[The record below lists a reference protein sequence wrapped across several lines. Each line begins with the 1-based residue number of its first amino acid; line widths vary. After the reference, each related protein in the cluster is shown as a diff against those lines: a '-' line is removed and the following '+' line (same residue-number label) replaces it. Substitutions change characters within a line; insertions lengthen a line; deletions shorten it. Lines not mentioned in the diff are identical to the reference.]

1 MRQDLIG
8 YLLSALEPHEMR
20 EVERALSSNPALR
33 EELEYV
39 RSAMQ
44 VIDDKLASSP
54 LIEAPT
60 DLVRRTMDL
69 IPHGMP
75 PSDSAAPMSLAN
87 MPSVAMTPVPFS
99 NWLTR
104 GLARAHRSDW
114 VVAVF
119 SAAALFAMLLPVLSR
134 VRNQAR
140 ITLCQDQL
148 RQLGTAIS
156 QYVLRDSHSELPSL
170 TESGPEAF
178 AGMYA
183 VRLADQGLLV
193 DPSLRWCPELELP
206 QPLELS
212 NVGRELAAHDGAAL
226 VRSEDLRA
234 ANGSGDVD
242 ALRALQHNAGGHYA
256 YTLGVVEDQHY
267 HAPKYEGR
275 TTFAVLGDS
284 PVSGIEAGQDLT
296 VHNMRW
302 GHGSKVAN
310 LLFEDGTVRLMD
322 MSNMFEL
329 LDQPFFNHRGAVEA
343 GLNID
348 DASLA
353 PSWHA
358 PFLDARQR

>member
-1 MRQDLIG
+1 
-8 YLLSALEPHEMR
+8 MR

-75 PSDSAAPMSLAN
+75 PSDSAAPVSLAN

-104 GLARAHRSDW
+104 GWLVHIAAIGWWPYFRQRPCSRCFCSAFTSSQSSSNH
-114 VVAVF
+114 AV
-119 SAAALFAMLLPVLSR
+119 P
-134 VRNQAR
+134 N
-140 ITLCQDQL
+140 QL

-242 ALRALQHNAGGHYA
+242 ALRALQHNAVDIMPIRSVWLRI
-256 YTLGVVEDQHY
+256 TLPCTEV
-267 HAPKYEGR
+267 
-275 TTFAVLGDS
+275 
-284 PVSGIEAGQDLT
+284 
-296 VHNMRW
+296 
-302 GHGSKVAN
+302 
-310 LLFEDGTVRLMD
+310 
-322 MSNMFEL
+322 
-329 LDQPFFNHRGAVEA
+329 
-343 GLNID
+343 
-348 DASLA
+348 
-353 PSWHA
+353 
-358 PFLDARQR
+358 